1 MGYTASMSEQVEPN
15 PDFVLPHSD
24 GRIVATAGVCGGR
37 LRIRGTRMTVANLLA
52 GLAAGDQP
60 GDIITDF
67 PEISHED
74 ITAALRFAAEAVD
87 QYPVAA
93 E

>member
-1 MGYTASMSEQVEPN
+1 MSEPTEPN
-15 PDFVLPHSD
+15 PDFVLPDSG
-24 GRIVATAGVCGGR
+24 GRIVASAGVCGGR
-37 LRIRGTRMTVANLLA
+37 LRIRGTRMTVADLLT

-60 GDIITDF
+60 DDIVADF

-74 ITAALRFAAEAVD
+74 IAAALRFAAEAVSH
-87 QYPVAA
+87 YPVAA

>member
-1 MGYTASMSEQVEPN
+1 MSEQTEPS

-24 GRIVATAGVCGGR
+24 GRIVASVGVCGGR
-37 LRIRGTRMTVANLLA
+37 LRIRGTRMTVEDLLA

-60 GDIITDF
+60 DEIVADF
-67 PEISHED
+67 PEITHED
-74 ITAALRFAAEAVD
+74 IAAALRFAAEAVSH
-87 QYPVAA
+87 YPTAA

>member
-1 MGYTASMSEQVEPN
+1 MSEKTEPS

-24 GRIVATAGVCGGR
+24 GRIVAAAGGCGGR
-37 LRIRGTRMTVANLLA
+37 LRIRGSRMTVADLLA

-60 GDIITDF
+60 DEIVADF

-74 ITAALRFAAEAVD
+74 IAAALRFAAEAVSH
-87 QYPVAA
+87 YPVAA

>member
-1 MGYTASMSEQVEPN
+1 MTEQAEPN

-37 LRIRGTRMTVANLLA
+37 LRIRGTRMTVSDLIG

-60 GDIITDF
+60 DDIVADF

-74 ITAALRFAAEAVD
+74 IAAALRFAAEAVNR
-87 QYPVAA
+87 YPAAA